1 MIFVIDYITIGSEDD
16 NQGVS
21 VKSIRYVIIKL
32 LLQEPHTVI
41 LWTWTF
47 TYGTRKH
54 EFWLSLLLHR
64 ALWRFTEYY
73 APTNAL

>member
-41 LWTWTF
+41 L
-47 TYGTRKH
+47 
-54 EFWLSLLLHR
+54 
-64 ALWRFTEYY
+64 
-73 APTNAL
+73 